1 MLDATQKYGQ
11 HIIILFMLRCQTDM
25 RKKNIPIS
33 ESGKYLFL
41 YSCFNAKRE
50 TEDIFCRQRAI
61 DEFADEVKVA
71 TR

>member
-1 MLDATQKYGQ
+1 MLDA
-11 HIIILFMLRCQTDM
+11 L
-25 RKKNIPIS
+25 KNMDNTLSFCLCSYAGRVWERRI
-33 ESGKYLFL
+33 YLSLNQVNTCFL